1 MAKSCSFDI
10 VSEVNMAEVLNAVN
24 QAVTEIRQRYDFKG
38 SKSEIKLEEKENQ
51 LVIVS
56 DDEYKL
62 KSVIDVLQSKLVR
75 REVSLK
81 ALDYGKVEQ
90 AGGNTVRQII
100 KLQKGIPQ
108 DKGKEIVKFLKTLG
122 VKVQGQI
129 MDDQVRVSG
138 KSRDDLQAVIS
149 AVKEKDF
156 DIAMSFTNYRDFF
169 FCQNGCF
176 PEQFGHFSFNYHSF
190 CIIEGGHNLFVRNL
204 ML

>member
-1 MAKSCSFDI
+1 MLIIVNINLYIGGQGSMPKSCSFDI
-10 VSEVNMAEVLNAVN
+10 VSEVNMAEVQNAVN
-24 QAVTEIRQRYDFKG
+24 QAMMEIRQRYDFKG
-38 SKSEIKLEEKENQ
+38 SKSEIKPEEKESQ
-51 LVIVS
+51 LVLVS
-56 DDEYKL
+56 DDEHKL

-156 DIAMSFTNYRDFF
+156 DIAMSFINYR
-169 FCQNGCF
+169 
-176 PEQFGHFSFNYHSF
+176 
-190 CIIEGGHNLFVRNL
+190 
-204 ML
+204 

>member
-1 MAKSCSFDI
+1 M
-10 VSEVNMAEVLNAVN
+10 
-24 QAVTEIRQRYDFKG
+24 
-38 SKSEIKLEEKENQ
+38 
-51 LVIVS
+51 
-56 DDEYKL
+56 
-62 KSVIDVLQSKLVR
+62 LQSKLVR

-138 KSRDDLQAVIS
+138 KNRDDLQTVIS

-156 DIAMSFTNYRDFF
+156 DIAMSFINYR
-169 FCQNGCF
+169 
-176 PEQFGHFSFNYHSF
+176 
-190 CIIEGGHNLFVRNL
+190 
-204 ML
+204 